1 MDSFVYNG
9 IASKVIF
16 GQGKISTL
24 PDIVQSMQL
33 KRCIVLTT
41 PNQRHLGQ
49 KVADLLGPKAVAF
62 FDQATMHTPLDVT
75 ERAIEVASEAQVDS
89 TVSIGG
95 GSSTGLG
102 KAIAIRLGLRQICIP
117 TTYAG
122 SEMTPTLGETMNGRK
137 TTRRDEAIRPDVVL
151 YDVDLTLSLP
161 VKTGSASG
169 MNAIAHAGKN
179 SHINL
184 VRAILTILII
194 VESLYSNDTNPIIH
208 TFASQGIRSLAT
220 ALLEIQKDPKSLSAR
235 SSAQYGAWLCAM
247 CLGST
252 KMGLH
257 HKICHAIGGALNLPH
272 AGTHTVVLPRALSY
286 NAPAVPQAMKVIGEA
301 LPFGDGD
308 AIKGLDMLVEALSL
322 PSSLAEYGMQ
332 GADVDL
338 VARQVMQSG
347 YENPVPLEAESIHR
361 LIHSCYMG
369 RRSQHL

>member
-9 IASKVIF
+9 IASKVVF

-33 KRCIVLTT
+33 ERCIVLTT
-41 PNQRHLGQ
+41 PDQRHLGQ
-49 KVADLLGPKAVAF
+49 KVADLLGAKAVAF
-62 FDQATMHTPLDVT
+62 FDQATMHTPLNVT
-75 ERAIEVASEAQVDS
+75 ERAIEVASKAQVDS

-102 KAIAIRLGLRQICIP
+102 KAIAIRLDLRQICIP

-137 TTRRDEAIRPDVVL
+137 TTRRDEAIRPDAVI

-161 VKTGSASG
+161 VKMSSASG

-179 SHINL
+179 NQSQI
-184 VRAILTILII
+184 ACTSLIVPVI
-194 VESLYSNDTNPIIH
+194 VESLYSNDTNPIIQ

-220 ALLEIQKDPKSLSAR
+220 ALLEIQKDPNSLSAR

-257 HKICHAIGGALNLPH
+257 HKICHAIGGTLNLPH

-286 NAPAVPQAMKVIGEA
+286 NAPAVPQAMKVIGDA

-332 GADVDL
+332 AWDIAA
-338 VARQVMQSG
+338 VATQVLQSG
-347 YENPVPLEAESIHR
+347 YENPVPLEANGIHR
-361 LIHSCYMG
+361 LIHSCCMG
-369 RRSQHL
+369 RRQQHL